1 MVRLNIQNQSQKS
14 GLIFS
19 LIRSC
24 NIHRLTTEESLEF
37 CHKNNWKCSKSSY
50 FDWKNKYEQDVG
62 NRFLEIARSEYV
74 EEHLLV
80 LDKYKEIERQYWKLF
95 EESESV
101 TEAKGILDSLRATQ
115 EQILLIYNEVPLIQK
130 VKQAMDSKL
139 SSLK

>member
-1 MVRLNIQNQSQKS
+1 MVRHNIQTQTQKS
-14 GLIFS
+14 GLIFP

-24 NIHRLTTEESLEF
+24 KIHRLTTKESLEF
-37 CHKNNWKCSKSSY
+37 CHKNDWKCSKSSF
-50 FDWKNKYEQDVG
+50 FDWKNRYEQDVG
-62 NRFLEIARSEYV
+62 NRFLEIARTEWAD
-74 EEHLLV
+74 EHLLV
-80 LDKYKEIERQYWKLF
+80 VDKYKEIEYQYWKLF

-130 VKQAMDSKL
+130 VKQAMDSQL